1 MQHKKQE
8 TIDLLIEL
16 IDRLNDEYK
25 RSPTNAELCK
35 ESGLGAAT
43 VSRYLNYMSEQGI
56 IEYEPKHRIAV
67 ISDTNTDHLRI
78 ECVNLALAGAI
89 PCGTPEDAEATIEKY
104 VPVPTMLLGNG
115 EYFLLRTSGFS
126 MINAGIEPDDI
137 VLVRK
142 SVDANIGDIVAAITE
157 DNETTLKRLAWDDD
171 EHRYYLMPENDDY
184 EPIYDNFSIQG
195 VVEKIIKDV
204 T

>member
-1 MQHKKQE
+1 MQHKKQK

-16 IDRLNDEYK
+16 IDKLNDEYG

-35 ESGLGAAT
+35 ASSLGTGT

-56 IEYEPKHRIAV
+56 IEYEPKHKIKV
-67 ISDTNTDHLRI
+67 IRDGYQDNMRL
-78 ECVNLALAGAI
+78 ECVNLALVGAI
-89 PCGTPEDAEATIEKY
+89 HCGAPEDAEGDIEKY
-104 VPVPTMLLGNG
+104 VPVPTLLLGNG
-115 EYFLLRTSGFS
+115 EYFLLRTKGYS
-126 MINAGIEPDDI
+126 MINAGIDPDDI

-142 SVDANIGDIVAAITE
+142 SLDANVGDIVAAITE
-157 DNETTLKRLAWDDD
+157 DNETTLKRLAWDNDK
-171 EHRYYLMPENDDY
+171 HRYYLLPENDDY
-184 EPIYDNFSIQG
+184 EPIYEHFSIQG